1 MITNR
6 TMTPTVEIV
15 TAAGR
20 DPGLKYTL
28 LTAELFRD
36 QGYKVHIPYVKTSL
50 PDWVEAEPC
59 RKPDLEVVLGGDGSI
74 MRASHFASRAGCP
87 ILGINT
93 GHIGFLSEISVDETD
108 RIGEYF
114 AGQYSIA
121 ERRMLHVC
129 HTRDGALVGRPS
141 SALND
146 AVITHGRTAKILD
159 LEVFCSGV
167 QLGRFRADGYIVSTP
182 TGSTAYSLSAG
193 GPVVDPELRGICLTA
208 ICPHSLGARP
218 VVVPDNR
225 EIEVRY
231 LGHGGTVSLSVDG
244 SDAAQLDPGDAVRI
258 SLSQDITKFIRLG
271 NGNKKSFYT
280 RLRDKMSDT

>member
-1 MITNR
+1 MTSER
-6 TMTPTVEIV
+6 TGERTAEIV

-20 DPGLKYTL
+20 DPGLEYTL
-28 LTAELFRD
+28 RTAALFREH
-36 QGYKVHIPYVKTSL
+36 GYKVHIPYVKTEL
-50 PDWVEAEPC
+50 PEWVSAEPC
-59 RKPDLEVVLGGDGSI
+59 RRPEVEVVLGGDGSI

-108 RIGEYF
+108 RIADYF
-114 AGQYSIA
+114 DGNYSIE
-121 ERRMLHVC
+121 ERRMLQVYQF
-129 HTRDGALVGRPS
+129 RNGNLVGRPS

-159 LEVFCSGV
+159 LEVSCSGV
-167 QLGRFRADGYIVSTP
+167 TLGKFRADGYIVSTP

-225 EIEVRY
+225 EIEVKY
-231 LGHGGTVSLSVDG
+231 LGHGGIVSLSVDG
-244 SDAAQLDPGDAVRI
+244 SDTAQLEPGDSVRI
-258 SLSQDITKFIRLG
+258 SLSSDVTKFIRLG
-271 NGNKKSFYT
+271 NKDKKSFYT
-280 RLRDKMSDT
+280 RLRDKMSGA